1 MPRRCE
7 LVEGEDPAGKV
18 CGVVLGA
25 VEFGLQVD
33 IAGFLPGAGALEGD
47 AAAFQEQAQGFAAD
61 AEAEPGQVGGEFA
74 DGPAGEGPT
83 ELGRAGGGRR
93 NYESFLVGAEV
104 AGTASRPLRV
114 HAAQPVDV

>member
-7 LVEGEDPAGKV
+7 LVEGADPVGKG
-18 CGVVLGA
+18 CGDVVDPG
-25 VEFGLQVD
+25 ECGLQVD
-33 IAGFLPGAGALEGD
+33 VGGFLPGAGALEGD

-61 AEAEPGQVGGEFA
+61 AQAEPGQVGGEFA

-93 NYESFLVGAEV
+93 NDESFLVGAEV